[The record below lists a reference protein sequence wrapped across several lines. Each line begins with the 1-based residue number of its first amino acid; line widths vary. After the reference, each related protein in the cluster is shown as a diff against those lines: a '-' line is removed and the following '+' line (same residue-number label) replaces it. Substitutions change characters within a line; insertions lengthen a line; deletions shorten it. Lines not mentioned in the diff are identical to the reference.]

1 MEEGIHI
8 TETDHYEMPLPFKMD
23 VPDLPNNQY
32 QAEKRLQSLRR
43 IFTQDAIYHAEY
55 AKVMDSLI
63 ANDYAEFIP
72 DPAHYEKSRWYI
84 PHHGAQ
90 YKNEYLNKH
99 LMTGQSRFRLEK
111 VAFMCDVKE
120 MFHQFGVNKEH
131 QDYLR
136 FLWWPKGEYQH
147 PVQHYRMNIHL
158 FGAASSPGCANYGL
172 KKIASDDADKFGH
185 DVASFIHN
193 IYVDDGLL
201 SVSTSAEAIDMIHRT
216 KKMCLEGKLHL
227 HKLVSNSREV
237 MQTSARD

>member
-1 MEEGIHI
+1 MVIKLVEADILPDDHEKPCSQNDKKFLKVMEEGIHI

-23 VPDLPNNQY
+23 DPDLPNNQY

-43 IFTQDAIYHAEY
+43 KFTQDAIYHAEY

-90 YKNEYLNKH
+90 YKNESLNKH

-120 MFHQFGVNKEH
+120 MFHQFGVNTEH
-131 QDYLR
+131 R
-136 FLWWPKGEYQH
+136 GSE
-147 PVQHYRMNIHL
+147 
-158 FGAASSPGCANYGL
+158 
-172 KKIASDDADKFGH
+172 
-185 DVASFIHN
+185 
-193 IYVDDGLL
+193 
-201 SVSTSAEAIDMIHRT
+201 TT
-216 KKMCLEGKLHL
+216 
-227 HKLVSNSREV
+227 
-237 MQTSARD
+237 